1 MHIDKKILKYI
12 AGVDEKSSWV
22 HIENSDDLITEMI
35 QGFKFTELRF
45 KICSLAD
52 HSVAPRRNALDLI
65 MQNALQLKLP
75 NQKQPQVTRNDLLY
89 NEIII
94 LFENK
99 KVGWTGGLHLSV
111 GVKCIER
118 LAKLLWYIDP
128 HLKKFAKRACH
139 LPNLFTELLTYEQN
153 QSYNQYYSVTHHKH
167 EEVSHEK
174 LDKLIKSFELSLA
187 QPWTQD
193 TLWALLIED
202 LYSKLIEMVKKYMV
216 YLEQVNNSMNKL
228 HKSLEPARNGIENI
242 MVKIIEACNQSDSIY
257 DDLNFAISNLEDYK
271 YINIERYL
279 PEPGMKRHRFIKNL
293 ELIFPIGFYQY
304 HAGNYLGTTTFIWK
318 IPIEVNDRTE
328 TQNAQTLLSIQDLI
342 PHYFTRQMRKN
353 MLERYSLVAKVTP
366 VLLRN
371 LYHDLTG
378 DATIAPNNITKE
390 LDERLRWMLT
400 LQDPNITVDLRI
412 NNGFKGTSFDI
423 FWEEV
428 DSYFNENTPAV
439 DDRRHGSTLYMP
451 IVLSIRD
458 LRKSII
464 SRLQTR
470 LGNPLPSEINI
481 PSDEWIRVQ
490 FTPKNTLAHSAINY
504 TGRFNIRY
512 KVQAR
517 LLRKDHP
524 DSHYCAGYFRYLRE
538 FAIKYRKY
546 TVFICADDKHK
557 VAISEEVATSTG
569 VRNRKSLIPDNTIL
583 AASDHDFTKLS
594 LTPSFWNSPFH
605 KFFSTLSDHY
615 LNSTEIPPIMCLYTD
630 GGPDHR
636 TTYGSVQVSLLCL
649 FIRGN
654 FDMLIAMRTAPAQ
667 SWTNPAERIMSI
679 LNLGLQGVALLR
691 DQMSSEMEDLFSRK
705 NTLEEIRLVAKNN
718 SQLESELRNSI
729 KSIQQLLNRR
739 TERLVLDNENFIC
752 KSPADD
758 EEIARFFEAIISI
771 DSTLCCD
778 ETTQS
783 ILRQHSDL
791 QNFIQTHCQIRTYSF
806 QVYPTPAAHDSDHY
820 ANFFMV
826 YNKPTTDEHQPS
838 KKIAATGTERGPSG
852 LYINTKVREFIT
864 CNECSKVRCLF
875 SGRQLTEQ
883 DGLEIRHAIENW
895 PYTCG
900 STVFPQDHNLF
911 DKVFVREKICC
922 KTPMEFTYYSC
933 RKVHSDRCYHCGST
947 DDL

>member
-1 MHIDKKILKYI
+1 
-12 AGVDEKSSWV
+12 
-22 HIENSDDLITEMI
+22 
-35 QGFKFTELRF
+35 
-45 KICSLAD
+45 
-52 HSVAPRRNALDLI
+52 
-65 MQNALQLKLP
+65 
-75 NQKQPQVTRNDLLY
+75 
-89 NEIII
+89 
-94 LFENK
+94 
-99 KVGWTGGLHLSV
+99 
-111 GVKCIER
+111 
-118 LAKLLWYIDP
+118 
-128 HLKKFAKRACH
+128 
-139 LPNLFTELLTYEQN
+139 
-153 QSYNQYYSVTHHKH
+153 
-167 EEVSHEK
+167 
-174 LDKLIKSFELSLA
+174 
-187 QPWTQD
+187 
-193 TLWALLIED
+193 
-202 LYSKLIEMVKKYMV
+202 MVKKYMI

-439 DDRRHGSTLYMP
+439 DDRRHGSTLYIP

-458 LRKSII
+458 LRESII
-464 SRLQTR
+464 SRLKTR
-470 LGNPLPSEINI
+470 LGNPLPSENNI

-490 FTPKNTLAHSAINY
+490 FTTKNTLAHSEINY

-512 KVQAR
+512 KVQARLLRKDHPDSHYFQAR

-538 FAIKYRKY
+538 FAIKYRKF

-557 VAISEEVATSTG
+557 VAIGEEVATSTG

-594 LTPSFWNSPFH
+594 LTPSVILLCKIPASISESFYYGKVYTSYKNTVFEPSSGIRHSTEFFSTLSDHYLNSTEIPPIDVYKRQH
-605 KFFSTLSDHY
+605 STEFFSTLSDHY

-758 EEIARFFEAIISI
+758 EEIARFFESIISI
-771 DSTLCCD
+771 DSTLRCD

-806 QVYPTPAAHDSDHY
+806 QIKKCGNIECEICTMPRTLQEVFESLNFLPDPTPAAHDSDHY
-820 ANFFMV
+820 ANFSMV

-838 KKIAATGTERGPSG
+838 KKIAATGTERGQSG
-852 LYINTKVREFIT
+852 LYINNKVREFIT

-883 DGLEIRHAIENW
+883 DGLEIQHAIENW

-947 DDL
+947 DDLQDKPDSLMEKYKSILSLCAGCQDKGLDFFCRMPIQTKKRKHNQ